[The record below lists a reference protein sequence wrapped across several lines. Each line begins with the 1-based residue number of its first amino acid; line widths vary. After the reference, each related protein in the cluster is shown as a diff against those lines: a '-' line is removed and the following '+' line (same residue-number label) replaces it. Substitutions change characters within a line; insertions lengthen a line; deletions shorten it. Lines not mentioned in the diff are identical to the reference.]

1 MTSQQKTDRVAL
13 ITGAAKG
20 IGAAIADLLAQQ
32 GVHVLIADIDE
43 TQARAKAEALSGA
56 GLMASPLRLDV
67 SDPGSIAAAFDVI
80 DRQCGRCDI
89 VVNNAGVAK
98 TFPFVDFPL
107 DSWQAHLTINVTGV
121 LLCAQHGAR
130 LMLRNRWGRIIN
142 IASVAGMRAVGVGRT
157 GYGTSKAAVI
167 GLTRQMAVELAEHGI
182 TANAVAPGPVDT
194 PMTRVLHSPEFR
206 QSYIDAI
213 PMNRYG
219 TPEEIAA
226 AVSYL
231 ASDGAAYVNGIVIPV
246 DDGFLASETRY
257 TALLCKQRGQK
268 HSLPLAGFGLLTVK
282 ANKPRSSAR
291 CVLVTRKRDQPA
303 RCLTPTTPFS
313 ASAAKPANS

>member
-1 MTSQQKTDRVAL
+1 MGSDQIPQRVAL

-20 IGAAIADLLAQQ
+20 IGAAIADVLAQQ
-32 GVHVLIADIDE
+32 GKHVVIGDIDE
-43 TQARAKAEALSGA
+43 EQAAAKAEALTSAGGA
-56 GLMASPLRLDV
+56 ASAVRIDV
-67 SDPGSIAAAFDVI
+67 GDPASIAAAFEII
-80 DRQCGRCDI
+80 DQRCGRCDI
-89 VVNNAGVAK
+89 VVNNAGIAK

-107 DSWQAHLTINVTGV
+107 DSWQAHLAINLTGV

-130 LMLRNRWGRIIN
+130 RMMRERWGRIIN

-206 QSYIDAI
+206 QSYTEAI

-219 TPEEIAA
+219 TPEEVAA
-226 AVSYL
+226 AVAYL
-231 ASDGAAYVNGIVIPV
+231 ASDGAAYVTGIVIPV
-246 DDGFLASETRY
+246 DGGFLAS
-257 TALLCKQRGQK
+257 G
-268 HSLPLAGFGLLTVK
+268 
-282 ANKPRSSAR
+282 AR
-291 CVLVTRKRDQPA
+291 
-303 RCLTPTTPFS
+303 
-313 ASAAKPANS
+313 

>member
-1 MTSQQKTDRVAL
+1 MKSQPDQRIAL

-20 IGAAIADLLAQQ
+20 IGATIADKLAHE
-32 GVHVLIADIDE
+32 GMHVLIADLDE
-43 TQARAKAEALSGA
+43 AQARSTAEQLNAA
-56 GLMASPLRLDV
+56 GFAASPIVMDV
-67 SDPGSIAAAFDVI
+67 GRAESVAAAFASI
-80 DRQCGRCDI
+80 DKQWGRCDV
-89 VVNNAGVAK
+89 VVNNAGIAK

-107 DSWQAHLTINVTGV
+107 DSWQAHLNVNLTGT

-130 LMLRNRWGRIIN
+130 MMIKHKWGRIIN

-182 TANAVAPGPVDT
+182 TANAIAPGPVDT

-206 QSYIDAI
+206 QQYTSAI

-219 TPEEIAA
+219 TQEEVAA

-231 ASDGAAYVNGIVIPV
+231 ASDGAAYVTGIVIPV
-246 DDGFLASETRY
+246 DGGFLAS
-257 TALLCKQRGQK
+257 G
-268 HSLPLAGFGLLTVK
+268 
-282 ANKPRSSAR
+282 AR
-291 CVLVTRKRDQPA
+291 
-303 RCLTPTTPFS
+303 
-313 ASAAKPANS
+313 